1 MATLISPLTESTS
14 LTEREYTSVPPHSE
28 EGAAVT
34 EYRTEA
40 RFTSPPVRTVPEWV
54 RPTVNELIRIM
65 QLPPNWDS
73 YGAQPVQSVLV
84 GRAVE
89 ILSRVMEENSP
100 PPSIVPLN
108 DGGLQMEWHL
118 RGQDVEIVVCTDEP
132 PTYYYHSD
140 TGSAEEGLP
149 SAAYARLRSIIQG
162 LLA

>member
-14 LTEREYTSVPPHSE
+14 LTEREYTTVPPYPE
-28 EGAAVT
+28 EGGAVT

-40 RFTSPPVRTVPEWV
+40 KFTSPPVRTVPGWV
-54 RPTVNELIRIM
+54 RPTVEELVRIM
-65 QLPPNWDS
+65 QLLPNWDA

-100 PPSIVPLN
+100 PPSIVPLG

-118 RGQDVEIVVCTDEP
+118 MGQDVEIVVSADEP
-132 PTYYYHSD
+132 PTYYYRSE
-140 TGSAEEGLP
+140 TGNAEEGLP

-162 LLA
+162 LVT